1 MLTPSRIH
9 THSAHSSPALDRL
22 LAHLVALA
30 VDDHP
35 EQFRPSSRSPS
46 PGDDDDDCVL
56 DLDLAR
62 RLLAWLRRLREKK
75 VKGDRDGGR
84 TTQRL
89 AEGLAGLGQRQ
100 GWSYDVVEGFRQ
112 LAKSLPVAA
121 SAGAAAA
128 AGGGATV
135 EQREG
140 AEEEEEGDEI

>member
-35 EQFRPSSRSPS
+35 EQSLPSSRSPS
-46 PGDDDDDCVL
+46 PGDDDDCVL